1 MPSSPI
7 RVSRASPPNGERH
20 MRSVWIG
27 YDPREAEA
35 FAVCRYSIARHTIGL
50 PIHALCLDELRDAG
64 LYWRPTSKR
73 DGKLWDDISDAGMS
87 TEFACSRF
95 LTPLLARTGWAL
107 FMDSDIVVRTELHEL
122 FMPAYPFK
130 AVMCVPYVHVPT
142 ETVKKD
148 HEIQTK
154 YHRKNWSSVALWNC
168 DHPSNRVLTLEM
180 INGIPGRDLHSF
192 GWLKDEEIG
201 SLPIEWNWL
210 VTPGQQ
216 HPLVSPKMV
225 HFTNGG
231 PWLPEYRDLPYAK
244 L

>member
-1 MPSSPI
+1 MAPARSAWSAASRRPTYCWRWRPTVRLTKRWQVRPARPCRALCAWHRARARRTNCSMPSSPI

-95 LTPLLARTGWAL
+95 LTPLLARTGW
-107 FMDSDIVVRTELHEL
+107 
-122 FMPAYPFK
+122 
-130 AVMCVPYVHVPT
+130 
-142 ETVKKD
+142 
-148 HEIQTK
+148 
-154 YHRKNWSSVALWNC
+154 
-168 DHPSNRVLTLEM
+168 
-180 INGIPGRDLHSF
+180 
-192 GWLKDEEIG
+192 
-201 SLPIEWNWL
+201 
-210 VTPGQQ
+210 
-216 HPLVSPKMV
+216 
-225 HFTNGG
+225 
-231 PWLPEYRDLPYAK
+231 
-244 L
+244 